1 MVPSAVSELLR
12 IFLLQGQLSVL
23 AVTDFGIRSTPVLPQ
38 SHVKDTGHSAGAGG
52 KPYTYAPYVCGFVRS
67 DTVNW
72 CMVVWCTQNLTLHA
86 TSHVTK

>member
-1 MVPSAVSELLR
+1 MVPSAVSELLG

-52 KPYTYAPYVCGFVRS
+52 RP
-67 DTVNW
+67 
-72 CMVVWCTQNLTLHA
+72 
-86 TSHVTK
+86 